1 LILGRQSS
9 INERKNIMNIIKD
22 LWQVMKKIFLVT
34 RGITVREENNLFS
47 RENSQLSNQ
56 GILQI
61 EKIGELL
68 NIVDYENIF
77 CSRDLASM
85 DSGEI
90 IRIKNIFGKKITFDN
105 NLKERIVNHILNEEN
120 VYKKYIKSNFLNFN
134 VGESGILI
142 YNRLKVFVNNIL
154 KTKGDNIVVSN
165 PENITMIIKILGDDM
180 EMRYHGKMIM
190 YELS

>member
-1 LILGRQSS
+1 
-9 INERKNIMNIIKD
+9 
-22 LWQVMKKIFLVT
+22 MKKIFLVT
-34 RGITVREENNLFS
+34 RGITFREENNLFS

-142 YNRLKVFVNNIL
+142 YNRLKVFVNNII

-180 EMRYHGKMIM
+180 EMRSHGKMIM
-190 YELS
+190 YELNQISL